1 MKTELLT
8 FSFFILVSMFSQ
20 TILASDRHV
29 HLNGEHLAAEDIQL
43 MDQLWGTRVAD
54 GFYWLNEQTGAWGF
68 EGSQLTIGVLQAV
81 VEYNQQ
87 VQNTQAQY
95 GQAQYGQAYY
105 SADTAAYEDEYHN
118 TTNINMSQN
127 GSVVSGNVSGQ
138 NCTYASAGGTTFRM
152 CD

>member
-8 FSFFILVSMFSQ
+8 FSFFVLVSMFSQ

-54 GFYWLNEQTGAWGF
+54 GFYWLDEQTGAWGF

-87 VQNTQAQY
+87 VQNV
-95 GQAQYGQAYY
+95 QAQYGQAYY
-105 SADTAAYEDEYHN
+105 SADTAAYEDEYHK
-118 TTNINMSQN
+118 TTDINMSQN
-127 GSVVSGNVSGQ
+127 GSVVSGNVNGQ